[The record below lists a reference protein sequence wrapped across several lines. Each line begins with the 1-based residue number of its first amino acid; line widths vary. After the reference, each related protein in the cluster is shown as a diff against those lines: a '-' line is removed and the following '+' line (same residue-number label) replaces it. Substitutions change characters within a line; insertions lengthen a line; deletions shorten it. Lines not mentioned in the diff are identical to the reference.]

1 MKKMIFKKTVE
12 VLGIKSTYTVYNY
25 LPNLIYS
32 VNRTCLKIS
41 VLCLN
46 SNQVNAWN
54 MMRKLKFSMIMFF
67 DEKFTVYNLLVNDV
81 EDINS
86 QTMFHMAAKWGG
98 A

>member
-1 MKKMIFKKTVE
+1 
-12 VLGIKSTYTVYNY
+12 
-25 LPNLIYS
+25 
-32 VNRTCLKIS
+32 
-41 VLCLN
+41 
-46 SNQVNAWN
+46 